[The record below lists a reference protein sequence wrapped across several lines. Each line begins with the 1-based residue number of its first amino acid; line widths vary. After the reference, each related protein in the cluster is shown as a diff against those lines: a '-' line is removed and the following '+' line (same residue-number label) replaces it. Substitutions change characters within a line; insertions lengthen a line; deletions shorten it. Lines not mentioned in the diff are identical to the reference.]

1 MATSS
6 ATIKASEPKLRPGG
20 GGRGTICKF
29 PGGDGG
35 GDGRFDPS
43 PDFGE
48 QLRRY
53 RLGMAIGLAA
63 VFMLFISFTSA
74 YMVREGVGS
83 WGMQARVYPNDWKPV
98 SLPLGLL
105 LVNTFLLIA
114 SSVAIE
120 KARRHAFLQAAVA
133 PAAAI
138 PGVSVRETRRVPWLQ
153 LALALGGAFIL
164 GQLLAWRELMHRGS
178 FISGNPSSSFVYL
191 LTGLHAVH
199 LAGGI
204 LALAYAAALAGFRS
218 QPLERKRIVTD
229 VTAWYWHFL
238 TFMWL
243 CIFALIAF
251 VT

>member
-1 MATSS
+1 MVSLS
-6 ATIKASEPKLRPGG
+6 PTIKATEPKLRPGG
-20 GGRGTICKF
+20 GGGGTISKF

-35 GDGRFDPS
+35 GNGRSGPS

-74 YMVREGVGS
+74 YMVREGAGS
-83 WGMQARVYPNDWKPV
+83 WDMQTQAHVSNWKPV
-98 SLPLGLL
+98 SLPVGLL
-105 LVNTFLLIA
+105 VMNTLLLIA
-114 SSVAIE
+114 SSVAME
-120 KARRHAFLQAAVA
+120 KARRQAFLQAAVA

-138 PGVSVRETRRVPWLQ
+138 PGVSVHEIARVPWLQ
-153 LALALGGAFIL
+153 LTLALGGAFIA
-164 GQLLAWRELMHRGS
+164 GQLLAWRELMHRGF
-178 FISGNPSSSFVYL
+178 FIAGNPSSSFVYL

-204 LALAYAAALAGFRS
+204 LALAYAATLAGFRS
-218 QPLERKRIVTD
+218 RPLERKRIVTD

-243 CIFALIAF
+243 YIFALIAF